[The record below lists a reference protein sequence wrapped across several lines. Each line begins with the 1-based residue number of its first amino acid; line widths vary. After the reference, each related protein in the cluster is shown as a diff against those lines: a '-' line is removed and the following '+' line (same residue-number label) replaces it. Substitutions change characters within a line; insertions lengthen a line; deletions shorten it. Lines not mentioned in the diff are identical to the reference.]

1 MMQRA
6 AARLDT
12 WQYVRIFKGNGIGQ
26 AKAQGLAAMIERGG
40 VITGYAAGIGIL
52 GHAVAK
58 SNEELKILIA
68 NTFAILRPGFF
79 APALNHKI
87 IKWLLES
94 GFQIGWLACKSYD
107 Y

>member
-12 WQYVRIFKGNGIGQ
+12 GQYVRIFKGNGIGQ

-68 NTFAILRPGFF
+68 KAPTILGPGFF
-79 APALNHKI
+79 VPGRNHEI
-87 IKWLLES
+87 IKCCLIMDFKLV
-94 GFQIGWLACKSYD
+94 GLQTYD
-107 Y
+107 YW